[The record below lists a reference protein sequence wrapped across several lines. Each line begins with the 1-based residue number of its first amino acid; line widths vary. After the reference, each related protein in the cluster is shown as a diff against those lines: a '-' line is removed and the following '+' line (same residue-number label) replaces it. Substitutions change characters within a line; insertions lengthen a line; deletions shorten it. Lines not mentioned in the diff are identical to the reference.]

1 MSATPATTQAH
12 VGERQAIPL
21 SLFGMILFISSE
33 VMFFGG
39 FFGAYFDLRSGYKIW
54 PPPVP
59 HIEQIEL
66 WPVPLILTIVLVT
79 SSFTMQAGL
88 SAIKQGDNRGLR
100 RWLKVTIL
108 LGAIFLLLQLYDY
121 SRLGFGIKDG
131 VYATMFYTMTGF
143 HFAHVF
149 GGALFLYVILLQS
162 YQGEFSA
169 QDHTGV
175 EAATLYWHFVDIVWI
190 CLFSTFYLLR

>member
-1 MSATPATTQAH
+1 MSSTPATATTGHQQ
-12 VGERQAIPL
+12 RQAIPL

-39 FFGAYFDLRSGYKIW
+39 FFGAYFDLRAGYRIW

-59 HIEQIEL
+59 HIQLLEL

-88 SAIKQGDNRGLR
+88 TAIKHGDRRGLQ
-100 RWLKVTIL
+100 RWLKVTIG

-121 SRLGFGIKDG
+121 SQLGFGIRDG

-162 YQGEFSA
+162 YQGEFTA

-190 CLFSTFYLLR
+190 GLFSTFYLLK